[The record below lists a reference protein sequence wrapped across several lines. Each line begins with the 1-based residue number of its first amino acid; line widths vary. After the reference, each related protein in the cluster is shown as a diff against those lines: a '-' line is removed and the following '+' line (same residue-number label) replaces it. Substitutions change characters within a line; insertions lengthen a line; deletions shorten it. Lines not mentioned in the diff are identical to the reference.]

1 MRFMGEKPA
10 KPCDSSIS
18 ARPPVR
24 KVPEGA
30 TGKAS
35 FSPRLRWFVM
45 VVVAEVGGELVVAV
59 SVVHKEE
66 EEVEEVDRWSCC

>member
-1 MRFMGEKPA
+1 M
-10 KPCDSSIS
+10 
-18 ARPPVR
+18 
-24 KVPEGA
+24 PEGA

-59 SVVHKEE
+59 RVVHKEE